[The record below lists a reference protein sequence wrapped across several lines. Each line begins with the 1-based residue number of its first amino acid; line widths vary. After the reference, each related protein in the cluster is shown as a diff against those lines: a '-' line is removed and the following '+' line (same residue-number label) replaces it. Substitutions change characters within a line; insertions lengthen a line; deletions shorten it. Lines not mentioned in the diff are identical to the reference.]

1 VWQIENEYEL
11 VEYEIGQPGVTY
23 TKWAAGMAVGT
34 HAEVPWI
41 MCKQADAPDPI
52 VKISY
57 NHFSSFD
64 KKICIFL
71 CTPFDD

>member
-1 VWQIENEYEL
+1 MWQIENEYEL
-11 VEYEIGQPGVTY
+11 VEYEIGRPGVTY

-52 VKISY
+52 VR
-57 NHFSSFD
+57 
-64 KKICIFL
+64 IF
-71 CTPFDD
+71 F